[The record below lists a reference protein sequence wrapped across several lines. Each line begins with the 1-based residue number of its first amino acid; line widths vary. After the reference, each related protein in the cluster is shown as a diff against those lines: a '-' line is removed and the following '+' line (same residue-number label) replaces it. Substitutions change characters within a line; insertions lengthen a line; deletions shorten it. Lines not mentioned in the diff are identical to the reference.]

1 MTNEELKACQKK
13 SQDNFK
19 WTHISIPSHG
29 RSKSQRLGNM
39 GSLPGMPEIYHS
51 QAKKAI
57 QETPVSTRSA
67 IASLEDHEN
76 ARLVSFKTATI
87 KNEPAIIKSDPII
100 SRLANERY
108 EARVR
113 NEGVC

>member
-1 MTNEELKACQKK
+1 
-13 SQDNFK
+13 
-19 WTHISIPSHG
+19 
-29 RSKSQRLGNM
+29 
-39 GSLPGMPEIYHS
+39 MPEIYHS
-51 QAKKAI
+51 QTKKAI
-57 QETPVSTRSA
+57 QASPVSTRSA

-87 KNEPAIIKSDPII
+87 RNEPAIIKSDPII

-113 NEGVC
+113 NEGVCWSRPKFVGIATMITTIAIKHNGALMI